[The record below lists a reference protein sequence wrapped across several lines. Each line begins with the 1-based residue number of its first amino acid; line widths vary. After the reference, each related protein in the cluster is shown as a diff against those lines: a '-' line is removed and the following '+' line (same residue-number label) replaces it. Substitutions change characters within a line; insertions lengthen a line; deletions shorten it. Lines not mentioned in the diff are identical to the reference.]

1 MRLGS
6 FRKPLRAV
14 HFARHF
20 RVTCSLHFGVVELH
34 GGVLSNRQLLTGVH
48 PRALQPDR
56 APTDTNTTWSPP
68 HKLN

>member
-48 PRALQPDR
+48 PRALQTGPLQTQIR
-56 APTDTNTTWSPP
+56 PGRRHTN
-68 HKLN
+68 